1 MASFSDEVLKRT
13 HSCGELRAEDI
24 GTRVR
29 LCGWVRS
36 FRDHGG
42 VVFIDLRD
50 RDGIT
55 QVVFDLP
62 EDDGDTVA
70 VERYRLGRALRN
82 EWVISA
88 AGTVRSRGPDRVNP
102 KLPTGQIE
110 VLGDD
115 LTVLNRSDPVPFEPD
130 EFTEVAEEK
139 FKLINEAYGE
149 IRAQRRF

>member
-1 MASFSDEVLKRT
+1 MEAYSDKVLKRT
-13 HSCGELRAEDI
+13 HTCGQLRPEDI
-24 GTRVR
+24 GDEVR

-36 FRDHGG
+36 YRDHGG

-62 EDDGDTVA
+62 DAGDA
-70 VERYRLGRALRN
+70 EGEKMYKLARAIRN
-82 EWVISA
+82 EWVIA
-88 AGTVRSRGPDRVNP
+88 VAGKVRSRGPERENP

-110 VLGDD
+110 VICCD

-130 EFTEVAEEK
+130 EYGRTSEEMR
-139 FKLINEAYGE
+139 LRYRYIDL
-149 IRAQRRF
+149 RRP